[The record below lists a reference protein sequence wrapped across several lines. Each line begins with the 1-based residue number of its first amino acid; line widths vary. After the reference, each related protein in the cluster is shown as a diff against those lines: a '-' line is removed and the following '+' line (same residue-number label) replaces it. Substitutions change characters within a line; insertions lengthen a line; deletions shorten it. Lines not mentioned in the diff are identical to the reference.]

1 MNHKTL
7 LWLAA
12 LLSLAASCQAV
23 FAAAGYPPEP
33 SAYLGGSI
41 GNFSYISGDQ
51 EKVSPKI
58 GVFRVGVALNPYIA
72 IEGRIGTGLSTEFT
86 ELLGGYD
93 LKIDSLYGGYLK
105 GNIPLSPVA
114 SLYGLAG
121 YTGLKF
127 RRHFAFSDQTVTD
140 DSPSFGGGLD
150 LNLRSNLRLN
160 VEWARLIKIDRAND
174 NYHADSL
181 SIGLVWLL

>member
-23 FAAAGYPPEP
+23 FAAGEYPPDT
-33 SAYLGGSI
+33 SAYLGGSV
-41 GNFSYISGDQ
+41 GNFSYITGGQ
-51 EKVSPKI
+51 EKVSPKV
-58 GVFRVGVALNPYIA
+58 GLFRVGVSLNPYIGL
-72 IEGRIGTGLSTEFT
+72 EGRVGTGLSTAFT

-93 LKIDSLYGGYLK
+93 LKIDSVYGGYLK
-105 GNIPLSPVA
+105 GNIPLSPIA

-121 YTGLKF
+121 DSALKF
-127 RRHFAFSDQTVTD
+127 RRRFAFADQTVTD

-150 LNLRSNLRLN
+150 LNVRRNLRLN
-160 VEWARLIKIDRAND
+160 LEWARLIRIDRTD
-174 NYHADSL
+174 DDYHADVL